1 MPLLF
6 GEFKQTK
13 QKLNSEGFSGF
24 LGNGRFARNNDGPVQ
39 RGVVSSEQGQGM
51 ESE

>member
-13 QKLNSEGFSGF
+13 QKLNSEGFPGF
-24 LGNGRFARNNDGPVQ
+24 LGNGRFARNHDGPVQ
-39 RGVVSSEQGQGM
+39 RGLVSRDKEWEG
-51 ESE
+51 E